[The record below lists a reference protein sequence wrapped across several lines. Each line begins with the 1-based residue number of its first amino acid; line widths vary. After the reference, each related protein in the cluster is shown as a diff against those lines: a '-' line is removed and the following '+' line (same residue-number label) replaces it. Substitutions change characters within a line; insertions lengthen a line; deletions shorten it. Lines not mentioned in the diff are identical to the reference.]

1 MSTRTISTLEELKAF
16 RDEVNAGN
24 TFKGETIELANDID
38 LGGEEWTPIGH
49 YQGGSFN
56 GTFNG
61 NGHTIKGLNIG
72 NQSYSGGT
80 GFFGETF
87 TAVIKDLTIEGN
99 INTNT
104 DYVGGIV
111 GHGYATITNCNFIG
125 SIRTSSY
132 QVGGI
137 AGSGGFT
144 ITNCT
149 VDGNISGASWVGGIV
164 GNCQDG
170 GAYTNCYV
178 KGEISA
184 DFASYGVG
192 AAGIAAIPLYTSQ
205 AISNCYS
212 DTVTKNG
219 GKEVNAPIIGVY
231 NDTVTADTKTF
242 LTNNSWNKE
251 KNSND
256 TFGICGGD
264 NADPTVPVNNVSR
277 SNNLI
282 AVASDLLYVEPGTLT
297 IAHGTSLTQEEIL
310 DTLNNTGDETKGA
323 VVDPDGT
330 IRFVNYV
337 ASINGTKY
345 ETLEAAL
352 AAAQDGDTITLLS
365 DISLDQTLTIDKTVT
380 IESAAGSA
388 FTIKAG
394 PSMTAT
400 KFNSM
405 ALLNIKNAGVSLK
418 NLTLDGNGQSGM
430 TLIWTNQATGLTL
443 DTCTLKNSRN
453 AIYAGSYNGG
463 TVKINNCS
471 IIAQIYAING
481 SGMDKIE
488 VTDSKIYGWTSF
500 NSTNAAAEALFRNC
514 FFGAGDDTGKNGLVA
529 GLRPYFNAVI
539 EGCTFTEAFS
549 KFTEGYYEENGLSL
563 GTANTVMDLTNCK
576 IVTETGDPSTLA
588 LAKLI
593 STKYNAAAGNA
604 KPNTAFAFD
613 AVKDENGKYISGIF
627 CGDSEVITKNLAAGL
642 AAVANEDGTYT
653 PTAVD
658 MSTLLVNEKWAETY
672 KIGDLIQEGFY
683 FGVNAFAKANDAIN
697 AAGANA
703 TIKIQDARDYN
714 TPITRVSYTE
724 NLTIEAQEDDYSQL
738 YMTVSGKTYTYGEED
753 ENGNAVRHDA
763 TVEYKGQDIFFGGHS
778 HFESLAGMTVKFTST
793 EVTHEGGTPFFKVY
807 GDSNVVFDRANYAN
821 ENGNL
826 WFYVSGQLDLLND
839 STVETEGGSGFRILA
854 AGGKVNVDNRAFL
867 RVLGSNISIGSYYV
881 YSDKTAKAVV
891 GGKKQGHDADGNN
904 DYSATLN
911 ITNGAGL
918 VNNGIV
924 RVGASYILDNAT
936 TDELEGLTITD
947 TDKPANYADLAK
959 AYLNITD
966 ASAAELDR
974 LYVDGNGA
982 VTIRNSNST
991 LTANSITLADGSS
1004 LTLDTAATVTV

>member
-1 MSTRTISTLEELKAF
+1 MANEAKI
-16 RDEVNAGN
+16 GN
-24 TFKGETIELANDID
+24 TEYATLKEAFAAAKKGDTITLLTDITLTEQINVTD
-38 LGGEEWTPIGH
+38 QEVLSGITLDGD
-49 YQGGSFN
+49 
-56 GTFNG
+56 
-61 NGHTIKGLNIG
+61 GHTITCATTDDPS
-72 NQSYSGGT
+72 QSGGSALYFGNANAGKWAT
-80 GFFGETF
+80 G
-87 TAVIKDLTIEGN
+87 VSIKNLNMEGKARFA
-99 INTNT
+99 IFLC
-104 DYVGGIV
+104 GG
-111 GHGYATITNCNFIG
+111 TTSNFEN
-125 SIRTSSY
+125 
-132 QVGGI
+132 V
-137 AGSGGFT
+137 
-144 ITNCT
+144 
-149 VDGNISGASWVGGIV
+149 NISGEYYIAINLYGTHGATFKDCNIS
-164 GNCQDG
+164 NSFD
-170 GAYTNCYV
+170 GAYYDATVWTNV
-178 KGEISA
+178 
-184 DFASYGVG
+184 
-192 AAGIAAIPLYTSQ
+192 AAQ
-205 AISNCYS
+205 N
-212 DTVTKNG
+212 
-219 GKEVNAPIIGVY
+219 PII
-231 NDTVTADTKTF
+231 
-242 LTNNSWNKE
+242 LENSTIDKITINGYTEANTLAPKIFVD
-251 KNSND
+251 KNSS
-256 TFGICGGD
+256 T
-264 NADPTVPVNNVSR
+264 TVISLDDGSVSHNKTLGVSQTSEGNVTIKT
-277 SNNLI
+277 LDDE
-282 AVASDLLYVEPGTLT
+282 AFVE
-297 IAHGTSLTQEEIL
+297 
-310 DTLNNTGDETKGA
+310 
-323 VVDPDGT
+323 
-330 IRFVNYV
+330 NYV
-337 ASINGTKY
+337 AEVSGVKYGTIG
-345 ETLEAAL
+345 AAL

-443 DTCTLKNSRN
+443 DTCTLQNSRN
-453 AIYAGSYNGG
+453 AIYAGTYNGG

-488 VTDSKIYGWTSF
+488 VTDSKLYGWTSF

-529 GLRPYFNAVI
+529 ALRPYFNAVI

-563 GTANTVMDLTNCK
+563 GTPNAVMDLNDCK
-576 IVTETGDPSTLA
+576 IVTESGEASSLA

-593 STKYNAAAGNA
+593 STKYDAERGNA
-604 KPNTAFAFD
+604 NPNTAFAFD

-658 MSTLLVNEKWAETY
+658 MSTLLVNEKWAETC
-672 KIGDLIQEGFY
+672 KVGELIQEGFY

-703 TIKIQDARDYN
+703 TINILDARDYN
-714 TPITRVSYTE
+714 TPITKASYTE
-724 NLTIEAQEDDYSQL
+724 NLTIESQKNSYSQL
-738 YMTVSGKTYTYGEED
+738 YMTVSGTTYTYGEED

-778 HFESLAGMTVKFTST
+778 HFESLAGMTVKFTNS
-793 EVTHEGGTPFFKVY
+793 EITHDGGTPFFKVY
-807 GDSNVVFDRANYAN
+807 GDSNVVFDGANYAN

-839 STVETEGGSGFRILA
+839 STLETEGGSGFRILA

-881 YSDKTAKAVV
+881 YGDKTAKAVV

-911 ITNGAGL
+911 ITK
-918 VNNGIV
+918 
-924 RVGASYILDNAT
+924 RCWT
-936 TDELEGLTITD
+936 RQQRHC
-947 TDKPANYADLAK
+947 P
-959 AYLNITD
+959 
-966 ASAAELDR
+966 R
-974 LYVDGNGA
+974 
-982 VTIRNSNST
+982 R
-991 LTANSITLADGSS
+991 S
-1004 LTLDTAATVTV
+1004 LLHSRQCHNR